1 MNLNRFCSQDMP
13 KGPYYQSCAGCSLEN
28 GAPGHCS
35 LVCQSCMGNGYLVT
49 QTISAGDPRTATS
62 AHSSN
67 GQIIGRLTKF
77 RIDMRDCPYNLVQ
90 DVDGKLECF
99 LDIPPTPAPPTKQ
112 NKKGEEEKSEA
123 SKGSK
128 MLVVAGVV
136 VLICFAV
143 GIVMGRMGYGSWG
156 KAAEADADVGKET
169 VPAADGETV
178 AVLPSAHP
186 SESML

>member
-1 MNLNRFCSQDMP
+1 MP

-99 LDIPPTPAPPTKQ
+99 EDIPPSPAPLSKQ
-112 NKKGEEEKSEA
+112 SKNKGEGRGRNRSPRYPNANAKNGEG
-123 SKGSK
+123 GSK
-128 MLVVAGVV
+128 STD
-136 VLICFAV
+136 
-143 GIVMGRMGYGSWG
+143 RR
-156 KAAEADADVGKET
+156 
-169 VPAADGETV
+169 
-178 AVLPSAHP
+178 
-186 SESML
+186 